1 MCTLLWAEYRKL
13 RRSNIVW
20 ITIFATVLLAIIV
33 FAEGQG
39 MQRHQPCSRH
49 TNTSLIQFS
58 RLSFLALVLLWFLCS
73 GLLPSVFIQTVTD
86 RRLFLLGQRILL
98 PCLGEK

>member
-1 MCTLLWAEYRKL
+1 MMCTLLWAEYRKL

-39 MQRHQPCSRH
+39 IHDGPDVQYGLKVVYEGSRYIDNAGWYMDEAQPLATMFVLPAVICSNNSVAAFRCA
-49 TNTSLIQFS
+49 T
-58 RLSFLALVLLWFLCS
+58 LLY
-73 GLLPSVFIQTVTD
+73 
-86 RRLFLLGQRILL
+86 RR
-98 PCLGEK
+98 

>member
-1 MCTLLWAEYRKL
+1 MMCTLLWAEYRKL

-39 MQRHQPCSRH
+39 IHDGPDVQYGLKVVYEGSRYIDNAGWYMDIY
-49 TNTSLIQFS
+49 T
-58 RLSFLALVLLWFLCS
+58 LSTPYSIFPA
-73 GLLPSVFIQTVTD
+73 I
-86 RRLFLLGQRILL
+86 I
-98 PCLGEK
+98 